1 MRHKTK
7 YTLIELL
14 ISLGIFAVMM
24 LLLLNF
30 FSKYQDFTYRASCRN
45 DIVADHATFFAQLDR
60 DIKSAITAINS
71 ASLVTHDFRTS
82 HDITM
87 LGNTTFSISTTGDTL
102 TLFVKSKV
110 LTKSDGTMFSDGS
123 NGSGSIGK
131 VKYSLTDRTIIRDF
145 TDYTPAKIDGSSPS
159 GTTSSEKIIQCVK
172 ASKLKFYIYETRE
185 SFVRSSPPTYTPLTT
200 GTFYKQIPVGITGLN
215 SIYAILVTTEAYDP
229 NPNTSVPEI
238 RSKTDFKKLIIV
250 NP

>member
-1 MRHKTK
+1 MRHRTK

-14 ISLGIFAVMM
+14 ISMGIFAVMM

-45 DIVADHATFFAQLDR
+45 DIIADHATFFAQLDR
-60 DIKSAITAINS
+60 DIKSAITAIDS
-71 ASLVTHDFRTS
+71 GDPRIA
-82 HDITM
+82 HDITTM
-87 LGNTTFSISTTGDTL
+87 SNMPFSISTTGDTL

-110 LTKSDGTMFSDGS
+110 LTTTTADTS

-131 VKYSLTDRTIIRDF
+131 VVYSLNGRIINRVF
-145 TDYTPAKIDGSSPS
+145 TDYTPALIDGSGPGATSP
-159 GTTSSEKIIQCVK
+159 EEIIKCVK
-172 ASKLKFYIYETRE
+172 ASKLNFYIYETRE
-185 SFVRSSPPTYTPLTT
+185 SFVRSSPSLYTPLRS
-200 GTFYKQIPVGITGLN
+200 GTFYKQIPFGITGLN

-229 NPNTSVPEI
+229 NPSAPEI